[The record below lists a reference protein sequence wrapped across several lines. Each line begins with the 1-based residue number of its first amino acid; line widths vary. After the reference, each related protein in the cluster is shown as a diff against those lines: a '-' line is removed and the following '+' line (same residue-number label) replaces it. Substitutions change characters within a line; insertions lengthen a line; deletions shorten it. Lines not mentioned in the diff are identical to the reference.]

1 MKIAFNGW
9 AYLAMLLTLVT
20 PLRAQTPAFTGPIL
34 GFAWDQRTESLRP
47 FFGTPGAATSGA
59 PIDLGQEASV
69 AAISPRN
76 DFLVTIAAAD
86 GQVSLVTLPTLSR
99 RLTGC
104 SPAPDRVVLSP
115 QGRTVACYHSDT
127 GTLEVVS
134 GLPDAPA
141 ASFTLT
147 LPLARTLSVSDDAAL
162 VAIATG
168 DSVVL
173 TAADGTSSTLPIT
186 AAALAFLPGSQDLL
200 VADSGANQLVLV
212 SGGVPQ
218 TLAGRGDG
226 VAAPVAVAVS
236 DDGARAF
243 VANAAG
249 GIVTVGI
256 AGGECAVVAP
266 GLVVSGF
273 NRLNGNSLFRVTEL
287 SSGPVWILDG
297 GSTGPRLFFIPAI
310 QVEGSGK

>member
-1 MKIAFNGW
+1 
-9 AYLAMLLTLVT
+9 MLLTLVT
-20 PLRAQTPAFTGPIL
+20 PLRAQSPTFTGPIL

-47 FFGTPGAATSGA
+47 FYGTAGAATAGA
-59 PIDLGQEASV
+59 PIDLGQDAAV

-76 DFLVTIAAAD
+76 DFLVTIAAVD
-86 GQVSLVTLPTLSR
+86 GQVSLVTLATLSR

-115 QGRTVACYHSDT
+115 KGKTVVCYHSDT
-127 GTLEVVS
+127 GALEVVS

-147 LPLARTLSVSDDAAL
+147 LALVRVVSVSDDAAL
-162 VAIATG
+162 VAIATD

-200 VADSGANQLVLV
+200 VADSGANQLVMV
-212 SGGVPQ
+212 SDGVPQ
-218 TLAGRGDG
+218 TLAGPGDG

-243 VANAAG
+243 VANSAG

-256 AGGECAVVAP
+256 AGGECAVLAP

-287 SSGPVWILDG
+287 SADPTWVLDG
-297 GSTGPRLFFIPAI
+297 GATGPRLLFIPAS
-310 QVEGSGK
+310 QVEGSAK